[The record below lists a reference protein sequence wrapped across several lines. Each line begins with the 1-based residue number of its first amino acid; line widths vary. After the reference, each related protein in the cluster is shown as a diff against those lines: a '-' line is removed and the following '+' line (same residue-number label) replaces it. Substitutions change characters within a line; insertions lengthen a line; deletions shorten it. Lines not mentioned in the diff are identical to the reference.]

1 MWRGRNPAPILL
13 RMTGR
18 TRARLFALSLSVVL
32 AGCESIIAAEAARDH
47 PVEGQLVEVE
57 PGRRLH
63 IDCRGEGSPTVV
75 LHAGGDTLGALAWAP
90 VHDRLAQKSRTC
102 AYSRAGILWSDP
114 ASGAFEPE
122 EVAHDLHA
130 ALKAAGEKPPYV
142 MAGHSRGGLY
152 AMIYAGLYREEIA
165 GLVLADSSHPDQET
179 KFAEAGVATGPYVS
193 PWQEMALALR
203 WTGVMRLGAYP
214 ADPMIADR
222 ADAYF
227 PKSAAANAREARHR
241 RDILETA
248 GRFRDLQ
255 NWPVVVLAREPPELT
270 QRRRIEDAH
279 NAYLLSA
286 DGLVSGASV
295 PDAEVVWRRLQADMA
310 TWSSRGRLQIVPDS
324 NHAFFFYRP
333 EVIVSAVSEVLA
345 AARVVRR
352 PPQPAG

>member
-1 MWRGRNPAPILL
+1 
-13 RMTGR
+13 MTGKAWA
-18 TRARLFALSLSVVL
+18 TCLALPFLVLL
-32 AGCESIIAAEAARDH
+32 AGCESLFAAEASREH
-47 PVEGQLVEVE
+47 PVEGRLVEVE
-57 PGRRLH
+57 PGRRLQ

-90 VHDRLAQKSRTC
+90 VHDQLAAKSRTC
-102 AYSRAGILWSDP
+102 AYSRAGVLWSDP
-114 ASGAFEPE
+114 AKGAFKPE
-122 EVAHDLHA
+122 DVAHDLHA

-152 AMIYAGLYREEIA
+152 ALIYAGLYREEIA

-203 WTGVMRLGAYP
+203 WTGVMRMAAYP
-214 ADPMIADR
+214 ADPLIAER
-222 ADAYF
+222 VDAFF
-227 PKSAAANAREARHR
+227 PKSAAANAREARR
-241 RDILETA
+241 RGEILETA

-270 QRRRIEDAH
+270 QRRRMEDAH

-286 DGLVSGASV
+286 DGLVSGDSV
-295 PDAEVVWRRLQADMA
+295 PAAEVVWRRLQADMA

-333 EVIVSAVSEVLA
+333 EVIVGAVSEVLA